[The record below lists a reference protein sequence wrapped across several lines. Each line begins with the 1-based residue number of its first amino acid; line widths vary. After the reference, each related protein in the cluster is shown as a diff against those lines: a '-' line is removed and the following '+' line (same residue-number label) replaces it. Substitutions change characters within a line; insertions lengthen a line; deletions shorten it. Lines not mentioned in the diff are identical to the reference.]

1 MITSELETKALLG
14 HSVVDAY
21 GRILG
26 RVIGI
31 ERNAFGE
38 LESVQVEATGGQ
50 IAVAKAR
57 QIALTPKSITL
68 TPEWKL
74 ESEDIISEL
83 CLLRKRINAL
93 ESLKETKEIDN
104 EIYSEL
110 VDSQKAGYFDKVKT
124 AEALAA
130 SMKRRLSE
138 VTDNISSLTRYL
150 VNAKLDH
157 KSGELDD
164 ESLRIAQGSIEPTL
178 RPLIAE
184 KADLSGSLKTLEQI
198 LPSRVTIGSPERA

>member
-1 MITSELETKALLG
+1 MISPELETRALLG
-14 HSVVDAY
+14 HAVIDTY
-21 GRILG
+21 GRSLG
-26 RVIGI
+26 RVVGL

-38 LESVQVEATGGQ
+38 LESVQVEAQGGQ
-50 IAVAKAR
+50 SVVAKAR

-68 TPEWKL
+68 TPDWKL

-83 CLLRKRINAL
+83 SVLRKRIGAL
-93 ESLKETKEIDN
+93 ESLKEAKEIDN
-104 EIYSEL
+104 EIFAEL
-110 VDSQKAGYFDKVKT
+110 VDSQKSGYLEKVKT

-130 SMKRRLSE
+130 TMKRRLSE
-138 VTDNISSLTRYL
+138 VTSNVTSLTRYL

-164 ESLRIAQGSIEPTL
+164 ESLKLAEGSIEPTL

-184 KADLSGSLKTLEQI
+184 KTDLASSLKTLEQI
-198 LPSRVTIGSPERA
+198 LPSRINIS

>member
-1 MITSELETKALLG
+1 LISPELETKALLG
-14 HSVVDAY
+14 RSVSDIY

-31 ERNAFGE
+31 ERNPFGE
-38 LESVQVEATGGQ
+38 MEGVQVEATGG
-50 IAVAKAR
+50 IIITAKAR
-57 QIALTPKSITL
+57 QMALTPKTITISPL
-68 TPEWKL
+68 WKL

-83 CLLRKRINAL
+83 SLLRRRVGAL
-93 ESLKETKEIDN
+93 ESLKDSREIDG

-110 VDSQKAGYFDKVKT
+110 LESQKAGYMDKVKLAT
-124 AEALAA
+124 GLVNSMRSRLAEI
-130 SMKRRLSE
+130 
-138 VTDNISSLTRYL
+138 TGQITSLTRYL

-164 ESLRIAQGSIEPTL
+164 DSLKLAQGSIEPSL

-184 KADLSGSLKTLEQI
+184 RNDLSASIKIVEQV
-198 LPSRVTIGSPERA
+198 LPTVVRAS

>member
-1 MITSELETKALLG
+1 MISPELETKALLG
-14 HSVVDAY
+14 HPVVDTY
-21 GRILG
+21 GRSLG

-38 LESVQVEATGGQ
+38 LESVQVEAPGGQ
-50 IAVAKAR
+50 IVIARAR

-74 ESEDIISEL
+74 ESEEMISEL
-83 CLLRKRINAL
+83 TTLRKRVSAL
-93 ESLKETKEIDN
+93 ESLKESREIDG
-104 EIYSEL
+104 EIYAEL
-110 VDSQKAGYFDKVKT
+110 IDSQKAGYLEKVKT

-138 VTDNISSLTRYL
+138 VSTNISSLTKYL

-164 ESLRIAQGSIEPTL
+164 ESFKMAQGSIEPTL
-178 RPLIAE
+178 RPLMAE
-184 KADLSGSLKTLEQI
+184 KVDLSGSLKNLEQV
-198 LPSRVTIGSPERA
+198 LPSKVTLS

>member
-1 MITSELETKALLG
+1 MISPELETKALLG
-14 HSVVDAY
+14 RSVSDIY

-31 ERNAFGE
+31 ERNPFGE
-38 LESVQVEATGGQ
+38 MEGVQVEATGG
-50 IAVAKAR
+50 IIITAKAR
-57 QIALTPKSITL
+57 QMALTPKTITISPL
-68 TPEWKL
+68 WKL

-83 CLLRKRINAL
+83 SLLRRRVGAL
-93 ESLKETKEIDN
+93 ESLKDSREIDG

-110 VDSQKAGYFDKVKT
+110 LESQKAGYMDKVKLAT
-124 AEALAA
+124 GLVNSMRSRLAEI
-130 SMKRRLSE
+130 
-138 VTDNISSLTRYL
+138 TGQITSLTRYL

-164 ESLRIAQGSIEPTL
+164 DSLKLAQGSIEPSL

-184 KADLSGSLKTLEQI
+184 RNDLSASIKIVEQV
-198 LPSRVTIGSPERA
+198 LPTVVRAS

>member
-1 MITSELETKALLG
+1 LITSELETKALLG
-14 HSVVDAY
+14 HSVIDTY
-21 GRILG
+21 GRSLG

-38 LESVQVEATGGQ
+38 LESIQVEAAGGQ
-50 IAVAKAR
+50 IAIAKAR

-83 CLLRKRINAL
+83 SLLRKRIGAL
-93 ESLKETKEIDN
+93 ESLRETKEIDS
-104 EIYSEL
+104 EIYVEL
-110 VDSQKAGYFDKVKT
+110 VDSQKAGYLEKVKS

-138 VTDNISSLTRYL
+138 VADNISSLTRYL

-157 KSGELDD
+157 KSGDLDD
-164 ESLRIAQGSIEPTL
+164 ESLKIAQGSIEPTL
-178 RPLIAE
+178 HPLIAE
-184 KADLSGSLKTLEQI
+184 KADLSVSLKTLEQI
-198 LPSRVTIGSPERA
+198 LPSRVTIG

>member
-14 HSVVDAY
+14 HSVIDTY
-21 GRILG
+21 GRTLG

-38 LESVQVEATGGQ
+38 LESVQVEAAGGQ
-50 IAVAKAR
+50 IAIAKAR
-57 QIALTPKSITL
+57 QIALTPKNITL

-83 CLLRKRINAL
+83 SLLRKRISAL
-93 ESLKETKEIDN
+93 ESLKETKEIDS
-104 EIYSEL
+104 EIYVEL
-110 VDSQKAGYFDKVKT
+110 VDSQKAGYLEKVKT

-157 KSGELDD
+157 KSGDLDD
-164 ESLRIAQGSIEPTL
+164 ESLKIAQGSIEPTL
-178 RPLIAE
+178 HPLIAE
-184 KADLSGSLKTLEQI
+184 KADLSVSLKTLEQI
-198 LPSRVTIGSPERA
+198 LPSRVTVG

>member
-1 MITSELETKALLG
+1 VITSELETKALLG
-14 HSVVDAY
+14 HPVLDTY
-21 GRILG
+21 GRSLG

-50 IAVAKAR
+50 IVMAKAR
-57 QIALTPKSITL
+57 QIALTPRNVTL

-74 ESEDIISEL
+74 ESEEIISEL
-83 CLLRKRINAL
+83 STLRKRVSAL
-93 ESLKETKEIDN
+93 ESLKETKDIDN

-110 VDSQKAGYFDKVKT
+110 VDSQKAGYLEKVKT

-130 SMKRRLSE
+130 TMKRRPSE

-150 VNAKLDH
+150 LNAKLDH

-164 ESLRIAQGSIEPTL
+164 ESLKLAQGSIEPTL
-178 RPLIAE
+178 RPLMAE
-184 KADLSGSLKTLEQI
+184 KVDLSSSLKILEQI
-198 LPSRVTIGSPERA
+198 LPSRVSIG

>member
-14 HSVVDAY
+14 HSVVDTY
-21 GRILG
+21 GRALG

-50 IAVAKAR
+50 IAIAKAR

-83 CLLRKRINAL
+83 SLLRKRINAL

-130 SMKRRLSE
+130 SMKRHLSE
-138 VTDNISSLTRYL
+138 VTNNISSLTRYL

-164 ESLRIAQGSIEPTL
+164 ESLKIAQGSIEPTL

-184 KADLSGSLKTLEQI
+184 KTDLSGSLKALEQI
-198 LPSRVTIGSPERA
+198 LPSRVTID

>member
-14 HSVVDAY
+14 HSVIDTY
-21 GRILG
+21 GRSLG

-38 LESVQVEATGGQ
+38 LESVQVEAAGGQ
-50 IAVAKAR
+50 IAIAKAR

-83 CLLRKRINAL
+83 SLLRKRISAL

-104 EIYSEL
+104 EIYVEL
-110 VDSQKAGYFDKVKT
+110 VDSQKAGYLEKVRT

-138 VTDNISSLTRYL
+138 VADNISSLTRYL

-157 KSGELDD
+157 KSGDLDD
-164 ESLRIAQGSIEPTL
+164 ESLKIAQGSIEPTL
-178 RPLIAE
+178 HPLIAE
-184 KADLSGSLKTLEQI
+184 KADLSVSLKTLEQI
-198 LPSRVTIGSPERA
+198 LPSRVTVA